1 MFYLELKTLFDHHL
15 EHEALR
21 MMEKYLISNIVLIY
35 LSQMKNKTTSETCE
49 MKMNYLILRYYSL

>member
-15 EHEALR
+15 EHEEPR
-21 MMEKYLISNIVLIY
+21 MMEKYLILNIVLIY

-49 MKMNYLILRYYSL
+49 MKMMYLILRYYSL